1 MPARTLRFLVDTTKI
16 LDPYLVDNTP
26 VVFKVANLEETTAEN
41 LGFYISPASNVGDV
55 DNPADYAPETDF
67 LELISW
73 GQDTVDGVTPQG
85 GLKISIGATTTYIT
99 SATGSS
105 YSSKIP
111 FPDLL
116 SGETKEFTVTLE
128 TPPSVVSRRLYITLV
143 LE

>member
-26 VVFKVANLEETTAEN
+26 VVFKVVNLEDSTAEN

-55 DNPADYAPETDF
+55 DNPADYAPETDY
-67 LELISW
+67 LELQSW
-73 GQDTVDGVTPQG
+73 GEDTVTGVTPSG
-85 GLKISIGATTTYIT
+85 GLKITVGLDTTYVT
-99 SATGSS
+99 KSAGSS
-105 YSSKIP
+105 FQNRIS
-111 FPDLL
+111 FPDLA

-128 TPPSVVSRRLYITLV
+128 TPPSVVSRRLYVTLV